1 MTTEIFTIYDKVA
14 CQCTGIIHA
23 INKADAV
30 RLFKRKFKD
39 AVERED
45 FELLKLGQFDHD
57 KGIIDSLDLP
67 ENIPVGP
74 ALAEKEIER

>member
-23 INKADAV
+23 VNRADAV

-39 AVERED
+39 ADDRED
-45 FELLKLGQFDHD
+45 FRLLKLGQFDHD
-57 KGIIDSLDLP
+57 KGIIEALDLP
-67 ENIPVGP
+67 EDVETGP
-74 ALAEKEIER
+74 SKADKEIER